1 MSVPAEPSPA
11 GPPSAAP
18 GPLAGPAIQREAAPA
33 PQLAWF
39 AAHLAGLIALVLG
52 VTGFLITSLTQEQ
65 FWQTPSW
72 KITVPFLVAT
82 VAAAAVS
89 FVRKERA
96 LALPLLGVG
105 LAAAAMVLGWFL
117 IMGIVVAV
125 TALVILILSAV
136 M

>member
-1 MSVPAEPSPA
+1 M
-11 GPPSAAP
+11 
-18 GPLAGPAIQREAAPA
+18 
-33 PQLAWF
+33 AWF
-39 AAHLAGLIALVLG
+39 AAHVAGLVALALG
-52 VTGFLITSLTQEQ
+52 VIGFLIASLTQDE

-72 KITVPFLVAT
+72 KLTVPFLIAT

-89 FVRKERA
+89 IIRKERA

-105 LAAAAMVLGWFL
+105 LAAAALVLGWFL
-117 IMGIVVAV
+117 IMGIVIGV